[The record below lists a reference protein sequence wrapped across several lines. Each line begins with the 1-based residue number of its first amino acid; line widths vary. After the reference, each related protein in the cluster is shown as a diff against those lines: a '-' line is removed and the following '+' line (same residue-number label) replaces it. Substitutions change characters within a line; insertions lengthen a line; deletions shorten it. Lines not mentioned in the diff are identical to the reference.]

1 MGTERVQPVNRWRY
15 FARLWVATDILT
27 HWNSKFYSTKEQ
39 FYQMDKF
46 IMRTLLAPQSTKKWL
61 QKEDKSGWNEEIS
74 LMWTINQKINRK
86 TEKDMSGKLTKLP
99 DR

>member
-15 FARLWVATDILT
+15 FARLWVATDPLKLKVLFNKRAILSNGQIY
-27 HWNSKFYSTKEQ
+27 HENSPCTTVNKEVIAKRRQ
-39 FYQMDKF
+39 
-46 IMRTLLAPQSTKKWL
+46 
-61 QKEDKSGWNEEIS
+61 SGWNEEIS